1 MPPSCGS
8 ITPSWSALDS
18 RGFPRHGIADE
29 TAQHDCAPIE
39 PLPQTILGRGDI
51 FPRPGDRRRL
61 GGRDPDRAAMTRMS
75 GEQRDVG
82 PSPTPAGF
90 TVMALIAAFN
100 EADII
105 GQVIRHLIDQ
115 GVRVYLLD
123 HASTDGTVAEAQ
135 PYLGRGLVRIER
147 FTEREPGGNGR
158 VSWTSILRRK
168 EALAR
173 ELDASWF
180 IHHDADEF
188 RESPWAHLSLRDA
201 IGFVDRLGYN
211 AIDFELFN
219 FWPTHDGFTGREDV
233 RDTFRYYTPPAACDR
248 LQIKAWKNVT
258 GPVDLAA
265 SGGHEAI
272 FPGRR
277 VFPIRFLL
285 RHYPIR
291 SQSHGT
297 RKVLYER
304 KARFSEEEQRRG
316 WHVQYDAVD
325 ENYDFIRDARGLT
338 EYDPDAARLHVILHH
353 RGVEVL
359 EQTPTLRDET
369 ISDLRRNID
378 TLNRQFDTR
387 NRETGELQGELDARN
402 RTVDELS
409 RQADQRNREAEEL
422 HRQLDQRSH
431 EAVELGRQLDG
442 RNRDAEKLAHE
453 LDRRAGEADELRQAQ
468 DASRREIAELRGE
481 LDARNR
487 THAELSHQA
496 EQLNREV
503 EELHRQVDQ
512 RSHEVAELGRQLDGR
527 NRDAEKLAHELDQ
540 RIGEADEL
548 RRELDTVR
556 RESQRLASELT
567 AAQQRLSDLHASLSW
582 RCTAPLRAIGRA
594 LVRGKRARERGV

>member
-1 MPPSCGS
+1 
-8 ITPSWSALDS
+8 
-18 RGFPRHGIADE
+18 
-29 TAQHDCAPIE
+29 
-39 PLPQTILGRGDI
+39 
-51 FPRPGDRRRL
+51 
-61 GGRDPDRAAMTRMS
+61 MTRMS
-75 GEQRDVG
+75 GEQRVVG

-105 GQVIRHLIDQ
+105 GQVIRDLIDQ

-123 HASTDGTVAEAQ
+123 HGSTDGTVAEAQ

-147 FTEREPGGNGR
+147 FTELETGGNGR
-158 VSWTSILRRK
+158 VSWASILRRK

-173 ELDASWF
+173 ELEASWF

-188 RESPWAHLSLRDA
+188 RESPWPHLNLRDA

-233 RDTFRYYTPPAACDR
+233 RDTFRYYAPPAACDR

-277 VFPIRFLL
+277 VFPIRFIL

-325 ENYDFIRDARGLT
+325 ENYDFIRDPHALT
-338 EYDPDAARLHVILHH
+338 KYDPDAARLHVILHH

-359 EQTPTLRDET
+359 EETPTLRDET
-369 ISDLRRNID
+369 ISDLRRSID

-387 NRETGELQGELDARN
+387 NRETAELQGELDARN
-402 RTVDELS
+402 RTLEELS
-409 RQADQRNREAEEL
+409 RQAEQRNREAEEL
-422 HRQLDQRSH
+422 RRQLDECSH
-431 EAVELGRQLDG
+431 D
-442 RNRDAEKLAHE
+442 
-453 LDRRAGEADELRQAQ
+453 
-468 DASRREIAELRGE
+468 
-481 LDARNR
+481 
-487 THAELSHQA
+487 
-496 EQLNREV
+496 
-503 EELHRQVDQ
+503 
-512 RSHEVAELGRQLDGR
+512 VAELGRQLDGG
-527 NRDAEKLAHELDQ
+527 NRGAEKLAHELDQ

-567 AAQQRLSDLHASLSW
+567 ATQQRLSDLHASLSW

-594 LVRGKRARERGV
+594 LVEGKRARERGV